1 MVQDFLKMFIEV
13 LNCITIIVRGR
24 GVGLYNCDVNGLA
37 LRRMVIRLLQSGR
50 QLMTVFTMPLWTRN
64 PTPCSCLSS
73 LPLKYNLRPPWVD
86 ILPKFFHRTSQ
97 RPKMF
102 QRYLVVSY
110 AYSSN
115 LHAIP
120 KVPRFQVPIMI
131 LFLASTLLVVTPV
144 AYFSPPSW
152 CAAEGAVLVDPGDDR
167 SRLWNRC
174 HFMWR
179 IWFGFE
185 FFLLLDGFRTK
196 AK

>member
-37 LRRMVIRLLQSGR
+37 LRRIVIRLLESGR

-102 QRYLVVSY
+102 QRYLVVSCLFFQF
-110 AYSSN
+110 ACYSQGS
-115 LHAIP
+115 
-120 KVPRFQVPIMI
+120 QVPGTNNDIISGKYFACCYTSRI
-131 LFLASTLLVVTPV
+131 LLTSVVVRSGGRGPC
-144 AYFSPPSW
+144 W
-152 CAAEGAVLVDPGDDR
+152 PGR
-167 SRLWNRC
+167 RP
-174 HFMWR
+174 
-179 IWFGFE
+179 I
-185 FFLLLDGFRTK
+185 
-196 AK
+196 

>member
-1 MVQDFLKMFIEV
+1 MIQDFLKTFIEV
-13 LNCITIIVRGR
+13 LNCITIIVLGR

-37 LRRMVIRLLQSGR
+37 LRRMVIRLLECGR

-102 QRYLVVSY
+102 QRYLVV
-110 AYSSN
+110 YSSK
-115 LHAIP
+115 LHAIR

-174 HFMWR
+174 HLNGQIKPGLGSNFS
-179 IWFGFE
+179 
-185 FFLLLDGFRTK
+185 FF
-196 AK
+196 